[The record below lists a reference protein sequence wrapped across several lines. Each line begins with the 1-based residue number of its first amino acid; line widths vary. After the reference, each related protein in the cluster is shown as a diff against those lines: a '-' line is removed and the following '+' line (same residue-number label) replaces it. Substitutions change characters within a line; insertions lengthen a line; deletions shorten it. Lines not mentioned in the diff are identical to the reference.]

1 MQCNVGAILTQIHVF
16 ITTVV
21 RRLKIKVLHGEK
33 SPTNALAI
41 KHMDKFFKCINRI
54 CSNREDPLVPEWMI
68 DHGEQH
74 QREHL

>member
-1 MQCNVGAILTQIHVF
+1 MQCWCHTDINSRFYYNCSQKA
-16 ITTVV
+16 
-21 RRLKIKVLHGEK
+21 KIKVLHGEK